1 MKNFWWGWQ
10 GSFFKIESGSYPKIR
25 SHSQPRFDGKETWSS
40 VQDSSRVSVNVMFRE
55 YLSFVVSFFV
65 LLFNHQPKASQ
76 EIYFYFFVS

>member
-10 GSFFKIESGSYPKIR
+10 GSFFKIESGSYPTIR

-40 VQDSSRVSVNVMFRE
+40 VQDSSRVSVNLVFRG

-65 LLFNHQPKASQ
+65 FIFNHQRVASQ
-76 EIYFYFFVS
+76 GISFYFFVS